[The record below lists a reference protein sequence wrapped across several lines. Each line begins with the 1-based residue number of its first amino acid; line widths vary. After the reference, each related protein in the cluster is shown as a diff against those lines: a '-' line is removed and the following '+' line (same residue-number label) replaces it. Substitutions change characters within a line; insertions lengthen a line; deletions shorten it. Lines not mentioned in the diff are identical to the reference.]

1 VTATRL
7 CLALALIGLAAC
19 GHAKTT
25 DEGTPAAESGPTSHR
40 EKNAGKRAP
49 ARQGS
54 AEPASTP
61 GDVPVSTSP
70 AGLLA
75 PGADDKIRDKL
86 AAAGYAA
93 EGKSTKEALRRF
105 QKANDLPAT
114 GMPDNETVKKLG
126 LDPSE
131 IFRAATVKD

>member
-1 VTATRL
+1 MTAKLRVVL
-7 CLALALIGLAAC
+7 AVIALAGC

-25 DEGTPAAESGPTSHR
+25 DEGKPAKESEPEAEAKTPEPTR
-40 EKNAGKRAP
+40 KRAP
-49 ARQGS
+49 
-54 AEPASTP
+54 EPASKP
-61 GDVPVSTSP
+61 EDVPVSTSP